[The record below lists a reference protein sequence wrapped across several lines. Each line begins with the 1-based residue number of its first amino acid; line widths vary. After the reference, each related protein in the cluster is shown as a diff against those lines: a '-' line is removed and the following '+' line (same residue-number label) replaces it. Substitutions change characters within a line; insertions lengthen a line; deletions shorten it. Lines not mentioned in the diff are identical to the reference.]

1 VEVRFQVRKSDK
13 YYLGQVLGIDDDP
26 HCDKG
31 VFRVNFMRPNRKMR
45 NTFVFPV
52 KADIADVEKGQ
63 IIKVVGKPIILRRG
77 GFQFSAKD
85 SFPAY
90 NLN

>member
-1 VEVRFQVRKSDK
+1 
-13 YYLGQVLGIDDDP
+13 
-26 HCDKG
+26 
-31 VFRVNFMRPNRKMR
+31 MR

-63 IIKVVGKPIILRRG
+63 IIKVVAKPIILRRG
-77 GFQFSAKD
+77 GFQFSVKD